1 MEARFELVRRPPSPR
16 LAGILLGLT
25 GYRETS
31 PGPIVQREAA
41 PLSVPL
47 IVSLGTPFEIG
58 LGREPGAADRQGSFA
73 AGLFAGPVHI
83 RSDGGAACVQ
93 ADLSPL
99 GAFRILGGA
108 MPALAARM
116 VDVEDLFGAAGRRLR
131 ERLGATP
138 CWQDRFDVMEA
149 FLLGRATHLPSPEV
163 AEAWRRL
170 AARGGEA
177 RIGALAEEIGW
188 SRAHLHRRFRA
199 QTGVGPKTVA
209 RLIRFRHACLLA
221 RAGATN
227 WAGVAAGA
235 GYADQAHLAR
245 DFGALAG
252 EAPTAWARRQ
262 AAADPRLALPSARD
276 EGW

>member
-1 MEARFELVRRPPSPR
+1 MEERFELVRRPPSPR
-16 LAGILLGLT
+16 LAGIVLALT
-25 GYRETS
+25 GYRES
-31 PGPIVQREAA
+31 ASEPLFQREAA
-41 PLSVPL
+41 PLAVPL

-58 LGREPGAADRQGSFA
+58 LGREPGSADRQGSFA
-73 AGLFAGPVHI
+73 AGLFAGPVNI

-99 GAFRILGGA
+99 GAFRVLGGA

-131 ERLGATP
+131 ESLGATP
-138 CWQDRFDVMEA
+138 CWGRRFDVLEA
-149 FLLGRATHLPSPEV
+149 FLLARTTHAPSPEV

-170 AARGGEA
+170 ASRGGEA
-177 RIGALAEEIGW
+177 RIGALAAEIGW

-199 QTGVGPKTVA
+199 EVGVGPKTIA
-209 RLIRFRHACLLA
+209 RLMRFRRACALV
-221 RAGATN
+221 RSGAGR
-227 WAGVAAGA
+227 WASVAAGA

-245 DFGALAG
+245 EFVALAG

-262 AAADPRLALPSARD
+262 AAADPRLAGLRALD
-276 EGW
+276 DGW